1 VVRQG
6 KLRINPRRSSRGRR
20 RLDNIVV
27 KVVKYCSFKKQLKG
41 RQMATEI
48 PSRPAFIPSIIYK
61 DNGAALKWLQEA
73 FGFEPS
79 EVLTDSNGGIVHAEM
94 SHGEGVVMIGSE
106 FAEWT
111 KSPASVG
118 GKNTQRVHVRLGQG
132 IDEHCER
139 ARRAGAK
146 IEMEPADQFYGD
158 RTYTAVDL
166 EGHHWTF
173 AQPVKHMSNADMEK
187 VSGFKFKELR

>member
-1 VVRQG
+1 
-6 KLRINPRRSSRGRR
+6 
-20 RLDNIVV
+20 
-27 KVVKYCSFKKQLKG
+27 
-41 RQMATEI
+41 MATEI

-61 DNGAALKWLQEA
+61 DNRTALKWLQDA

-79 EVLTDSNGGIVHAEM
+79 ELLTDSNGAIVHAEM

-106 FAEWT
+106 YADWT

-132 IDEHCER
+132 IDEHCAR
-139 ARRAGAK
+139 ARQAGAT

-158 RTYTAVDL
+158 RTYMAVDL

-173 AQPVKHMSNADMEK
+173 AQPVKHMSNEEMEK
-187 VSGFKFKELR
+187 VSGFKFKELK